1 MMLTD
6 PSLKYRP
13 FPQVDLPDRQWP
25 SRVITAPPRWL
36 STDMR
41 DGNQS
46 LIDPMNAEK
55 KRRFFDLLVK
65 VGVKEIE
72 VGFPSAGATEFD
84 FISGLVQGGA
94 IPDDVMPQV
103 LTQARA
109 DLIATTFESLRGARQ
124 AIVHVYNAI
133 SPAWRNI
140 VFQMER
146 SQVRE
151 IAVNAAKLLRDHA
164 AAQPDT
170 DWHFEYSPETFST
183 AELDF
188 SLDCCEAV
196 MDILR
201 PTPERPLILNL
212 PATVECAT
220 PNIYADQIEWICR
233 NISRRDSVVISLH
246 THNDRGT
253 GVAAA
258 ELGIMAGADR
268 VEGCLFGNGER
279 TGNCDLVTV
288 ALNMY
293 TQGINPGLDFSD
305 IDDVIQTVEYCNQ
318 LPVHPRHPYA
328 GELVFTAFSG
338 SHQDAIKK
346 GFAAQEARNDQI
358 WNVPYLPIDPK
369 DLGRDYEAV
378 IRVNSQSG
386 KGGVAWVLQQDKGYK
401 LPKRMQADFSRV
413 VQALADSSSRELNA
427 ADISEAFDAHYCL
440 SGDQPYALIDYQ
452 EGGQAGDRIFTGK
465 ISHEGG
471 ERSISGRGN
480 GLLSSVLAALR
491 DEFGIQLEI
500 ADYSEHAIGAGSDV
514 NAAAYVECRTP
525 DGRTVFGIGTDSDVA
540 TASVKAILSAANGI
554 AVRVDSEIWI
564 CHHLGDYAFL
574 RGSISH
580 GFRELDI
587 DL

>member
-6 PSLKYRP
+6 PSQKYRP
-13 FPQVDLPDRQWP
+13 FPQVDLPNRQWP
-25 SRVITAPPRWL
+25 SKVITKAPRWL

-72 VGFPSAGATEFD
+72 VGFPAAGATEFD
-84 FISGLVQGGA
+84 FISGLGKEGA

-103 LTQARA
+103 LTQARE
-109 DLIATTFESLRGARQ
+109 DLIATTFESLRGAKQ

-146 SQVRE
+146 PE
-151 IAVNAAKLLRDHA
+151 IKQIAINAAKLLRDNA
-164 AAQPDT
+164 ARMPDT

-188 SLDCCEAV
+188 SLECCEAV
-196 MDILR
+196 IDILQ

-305 IDDVIQTVEYCNQ
+305 IDEVIQTVEYCNQ

-346 GFAAQEARNDQI
+346 GFAAQEARNDLI
-358 WNVPYLPIDPK
+358 WDVPYLPIDPK

-386 KGGVAWVLQQDKGYK
+386 KGGVAWVLQQDKGFK

-413 VQALADSSSRELNA
+413 VQGMADQSSRELNA
-427 ADISEAFDAHYCL
+427 ADIWTAFQDHYHL
-440 SGDQPYALIDYQ
+440 GGEQAYRLIDYQ
-452 EGGQAGDRIFTGK
+452 EGGAAGDRIFTGK
-465 ISHEGG
+465 IAHKGG

-491 DEFGIQLEI
+491 EELGVELEI
-500 ADYSEHAIGAGSDV
+500 ADYSEHAIGSGSDV

-525 DGRTVFGIGTDSDVA
+525 DGRTVFGVGTDADVA
-540 TASVKAILSAANGI
+540 TASVQAVLSAAN
-554 AVRVDSEIWI
+554 AV
-564 CHHLGDYAFL
+564 A
-574 RGSISH
+574 RG
-580 GFRELDI
+580 
-587 DL
+587 

>member
-6 PSLKYRP
+6 PSQKYRP
-13 FPQVDLPDRQWP
+13 FPQVDLPNRQWP
-25 SRVITAPPRWL
+25 SAVITSPPRWL

-55 KRRFFDLLVK
+55 KRRFFDLLIK

-84 FISGLVQGGA
+84 FISGLVREGA
-94 IPDDVMPQV
+94 IPDDVFPQV
-103 LTQARA
+103 LTQARE
-109 DLIATTFESLRGARQ
+109 DLIATTFESLTGAKK
-124 AIVHVYNAI
+124 AIVHVYNAV

-140 VFQMER
+140 VFQMDR
-146 SQVRE
+146 PQIKE
-151 IAVNAAKLLRDHA
+151 IAINAAKLLRDNA
-164 AAQPDT
+164 AKQPDT

-188 SLDCCEAV
+188 SLECCEAV
-196 MDILR
+196 MDILQ

-212 PATVECAT
+212 PATVEAAT
-220 PNIYADQIEWICR
+220 PNIYADQIEWMCR
-233 NISRRDSVVISLH
+233 NISKRDSVVISLH

-258 ELGIMAGADR
+258 ELGLMAGADR

-293 TQGINPGLDFSD
+293 TQGVNPGLDFSD
-305 IDDVIQTVEYCNQ
+305 IDEVIQTVEYCNQ

-346 GFAAQEARNDQI
+346 GFAVQETRNDQI
-358 WNVPYLPIDPK
+358 WDVPYLPIDPK

-386 KGGVAWVLQQDKGYK
+386 KGGVAWVLQQDKGLK
-401 LPKRMQADFSRV
+401 LPKRMQADFSKV
-413 VQALADSSSRELNA
+413 VQALADQSSRELNA
-427 ADISEAFDAHYCL
+427 SDIWTAFEDHYRL
-440 SGDQPYALIDYQ
+440 SGDQPYRLIDYN
-452 EGGQAGDRIFTGK
+452 ETGHAGDRIFTGK
-465 ISHEGG
+465 IAHKGG

-480 GLLSSVLAALR
+480 GLISSVLAALR
-491 DEFGIQLEI
+491 DDLGVDLEV
-500 ADYSEHAIGAGSDV
+500 ADYSEHAIGAGTDV
-514 NAAAYVECRTP
+514 AAAAYVECRTP
-525 DGRTVFGIGTDSDVA
+525 DGRTIFGIGTDTDVA
-540 TASVKAILSAANGI
+540 TASVQAVLSAANSV
-554 AVRVDSEIWI
+554 AAS
-564 CHHLGDYAFL
+564 
-574 RGSISH
+574 
-580 GFRELDI
+580 
-587 DL
+587 

>member
-6 PSLKYRP
+6 PSQKYRP
-13 FPQVDLPDRQWP
+13 FPQVDLPNRQWP
-25 SRVITAPPRWL
+25 SAVITSPPRWL

-55 KRRFFDLLVK
+55 KRRFFDLLIK

-84 FISGLVQGGA
+84 FISGLVRDGA
-94 IPDDVMPQV
+94 IPDDVFPQV
-103 LTQARA
+103 LTQARD
-109 DLIATTFESLRGARQ
+109 DLIATTFESLRGAKK
-124 AIVHVYNAI
+124 AIVHVYNAV

-140 VFQMER
+140 VFQMDR
-146 SQVRE
+146 PQIKD
-151 IAVNAAKLLRDHA
+151 IAINAAKLLRDNA
-164 AAQPDT
+164 AKQPDT

-188 SLDCCEAV
+188 SLECCEAV
-196 MDILR
+196 MDILQ

-212 PATVECAT
+212 PATVEAAT
-220 PNIYADQIEWICR
+220 ANIYADQIEWMCR
-233 NISRRDSVVISLH
+233 NISKRDSVVISLH

-258 ELGIMAGADR
+258 ELGLMAGADR

-305 IDDVIQTVEYCNQ
+305 IDEVIQTVEYCNQ
-318 LPVHPRHPYA
+318 LPVHQRHPYA

-346 GFAAQEARNDQI
+346 GFAAQETRNDQI
-358 WNVPYLPIDPK
+358 WDVPYLPIDPK

-386 KGGVAWVLQQDKGYK
+386 KGGVAWVLQQDKGLK
-401 LPKRMQADFSRV
+401 LPKRMQADFSRM
-413 VQALADSSSRELNA
+413 VQALADQTSRELNA
-427 ADISEAFDAHYCL
+427 ADIWTAFEDHYRL
-440 SGDQPYALIDYQ
+440 SGDQPYRLIDYN
-452 EGGQAGDRIFTGK
+452 ETGHAGDRIFTGK
-465 ISHEGG
+465 IAHKGG

-480 GLLSSVLAALR
+480 GLISSVLAALR
-491 DEFGIQLEI
+491 DDLGVDLEV
-500 ADYSEHAIGAGSDV
+500 ADYSEHAIGAGTDV
-514 NAAAYVECRTP
+514 AAAAYVECRTP
-525 DGRTVFGIGTDSDVA
+525 DGRTIFGIGTDTDIA
-540 TASVKAILSAANGI
+540 TASVQAVLSAANSV
-554 AVRVDSEIWI
+554 A
-564 CHHLGDYAFL
+564 AA
-574 RGSISH
+574 
-580 GFRELDI
+580 
-587 DL
+587 